1 MEISLKMMRKPG
13 FNSLSL
19 KNNKKIDIINSKSKF
34 SNISSC
40 PICKSKKK
48 REVIIKFGIKIYNCA
63 RCDVDYSSK
72 KPKNFSDLYSTEDS
86 KNYYLNV
93 YDKSRKYKINR
104 FGKERI
110 SILQKYK
117 KKELC

>member
-48 REVIIKFGIKIYNCA
+48 EK
-63 RCDVDYSSK
+63 
-72 KPKNFSDLYSTEDS
+72 
-86 KNYYLNV
+86 
-93 YDKSRKYKINR
+93 
-104 FGKERI
+104 
-110 SILQKYK
+110 
-117 KKELC
+117 

>member
-1 MEISLKMMRKPG
+1 M
-13 FNSLSL
+13 
-19 KNNKKIDIINSKSKF
+19 
-34 SNISSC
+34 
-40 PICKSKKK
+40 
-48 REVIIKFGIKIYNCA
+48 
-63 RCDVDYSSK
+63 
-72 KPKNFSDLYSTEDS
+72 YSTEDS

-117 KKELC
+117 KKGTLLDFGCGTGWFLELAKNIMIHME

>member
-19 KNNKKIDIINSKSKF
+19 KNNKKKIDIINSKSKF

-48 REVIIKFGIKIYNCA
+48 REVIIKWLHLNCA
-63 RCDVDYSSK
+63 RMLTIHL
-72 KPKNFSDLYSTEDS
+72 KNKEFSDLYSQ
-86 KNYYLNV
+86 
-93 YDKSRKYKINR
+93 
-104 FGKERI
+104 
-110 SILQKYK
+110 ILK
-117 KKELC
+117 KLLFKCL